1 MPIRRRFARMVG
13 GAVTGACPPG
23 VFCLDTSTVLLGI
36 LVGVALVAIAVF
48 IAQQYGYLPGTVAGK
63 AASEKP
69 ASVVVV
75 NRTLPPPVTLNADP
89 RFAPLSPERSYAVPA
104 DLRGQP
110 PLPAGLGALPVNT
123 LTRGLPDA
131 FQQIGVLTTAGGTET
146 SATPTRTIL
155 PLFGRAVDSGRNR
168 WNYYT
173 RTDGMNPVQVPVQFK
188 RRNCDD
194 DTGCDEI
201 LDGDS
206 VGVPIMGQAFTAS
219 IYRYAT
225 PRYLPV

>member
-1 MPIRRRFARMVG
+1 M
-13 GAVTGACPPG
+13 
-23 VFCLDTSTVLLGI
+23 GI
-36 LVGVALVAIAVF
+36 LVLVAVAAIAVF
-48 IAQQYGYLPGTVAGK
+48 VAQQYGWLPARLMPSQPVT
-63 AASEKP
+63 EKP
-69 ASVVVV
+69 SSVVVV
-75 NRTLPPPVTLNADP
+75 NRTVPPPVTLNGDP
-89 RFAPLSPERSYAVPA
+89 RFAPLSPERSYAVPP

-155 PLFGRAVDSGRNR
+155 PLFGRAVDSARNR

-201 LDGDS
+201 LEGDS

-219 IYRYAT
+219 VYRYAT

>member
-1 MPIRRRFARMVG
+1 MPIRRRFAKMVG
-13 GAVTGACPPG
+13 GAITGSCPPG
-23 VFCLDTSTVLLGI
+23 VFCLDTGTVLMSI
-36 LVGVALVAIAVF
+36 LVLIAVVAIAVF
-48 IAQQYGYLPGTVAGK
+48 VAQQYGLLPARFSPSLTEK
-63 AASEKP
+63 AP
-69 ASVVVV
+69 SVVVV
-75 NRTLPPPVTLNADP
+75 NRTSPPPVTLNADP
-89 RFAPLSPERSYAVPA
+89 RFAPLSPERSYAVPP

-155 PLFGRAVDSGRNR
+155 PLFGRAVDSARNR

-173 RTDGMNPVQVPVQFK
+173 RTDGINPVQVPVQFK

-194 DTGCDEI
+194 DTGCEEI
-201 LDGDS
+201 SEGDS

-219 IYRYAT
+219 VYRYSI
-225 PRYLPV
+225 PRYLSV